1 MNKKQFQRGKYIQIY
16 GFIMSLPLS
25 QIEMMIVLGLNRE
38 EMGRKVNTCSWQL
51 DLTLE
56 SQP

>member
-1 MNKKQFQRGKYIQIY
+1 
-16 GFIMSLPLS
+16 MSLPLS